1 MGASMLI
8 ITEDTLRKK
17 LPTHIIIY
25 GETKQFNTK
34 SSIMKD

>member
-8 ITEDTLRKK
+8 ITEHALRKK
-17 LPTHIIIY
+17 IPTHIIIY